1 MMEAHMH
8 SDLTSWALAL
18 VTDPARAATA
28 RRITMQRAWCCLK
41 AQRGQT
47 CRYPWLPAPRRA
59 SPEAAA

>member
-1 MMEAHMH
+1 MH

-18 VTDPARAATA
+18 VTDPARAAATPKIA
-28 RRITMQRAWCCLK
+28 RQRAWLHLM

-47 CRYPWLPAPRRA
+47 CRYPWLPAPRRT